1 MFATDDRASLK
12 QNTVRIVKRE
22 GSQVGCMHPSY
33 VGPADHIGI
42 RILACLA
49 IATSVAG
56 YFWLYDTV
64 AHREPIVIPGRAQ
77 SNISSESWVEPLTP
91 DMASA
96 AVAFANADVPAA
108 ATTQRDP
115 EIRQDI
121 TVHKQRKMAAVPKK
135 RRTHAAKAP
144 IRSEVRA
151 AYAQAPSS
159 FGFVPLGRF

>member
-1 MFATDDRASLK
+1 MR
-12 QNTVRIVKRE
+12 
-22 GSQVGCMHPSY
+22 PSY
-33 VGPADHIGI
+33 NGPADHIGI

-64 AHREPIVIPGRAQ
+64 AHREPIIIPGRAQ
-77 SNISSESWVEPLTP
+77 LNVSSEAWVEPLAP
-91 DMASA
+91 DVASA

-121 TVHKQRKMAAVPKK
+121 IGPKQRKMAAVPKK

-144 IRSEVRA
+144 IRSEARA
-151 AYAQAPSS
+151 AYALAPST
-159 FGFVPLGRF
+159 FGFVPFGGF